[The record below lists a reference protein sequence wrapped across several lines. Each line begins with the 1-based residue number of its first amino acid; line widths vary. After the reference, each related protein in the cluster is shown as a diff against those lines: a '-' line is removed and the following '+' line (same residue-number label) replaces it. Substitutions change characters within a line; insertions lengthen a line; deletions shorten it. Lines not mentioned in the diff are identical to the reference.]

1 MNKDQIGCPGCL
13 SFVDELEW
21 FFHSSVPGRG
31 REVRRRW
38 CQNVADV
45 IDKVRVTR
53 IRIDCHLR
61 RIRHSRIERHD
72 VSITP
77 DPLGDPVE
85 LGALYAK
92 MGADELV
99 FLDITA
105 TNEKRK
111 TLSELVTHIAKH
123 INIPFTVGGGIS
135 SVEDVSVLL
144 ACGADKIS
152 VNTSA
157 VRNPQLISDLA
168 HQFGSQCVVL
178 AIDTKCIDGEWYVF
192 LNGGR
197 IPTEIKTV
205 DWAKQAVALGA
216 GEILLTSMNNDGTKD
231 GFALDITRA
240 VSEAVNVPVIASGGA
255 GTMQHFVDVFAQG
268 KADAA
273 LAASIFHY
281 KEIGIPELKSFLKDK
296 GVEVR
301 I

>member
-1 MNKDQIGCPGCL
+1 MLTKRIIPCLDVKDGKTVKGIN
-13 SFVDELEW
+13 FVDI
-21 FFHSSVPGRG
+21 R
-31 REVRRRW
+31 
-38 CQNVADV
+38 DV
-45 IDKVRVTR
+45 
-53 IRIDCHLR
+53 
-61 RIRHSRIERHD
+61 
-72 VSITP
+72 
-77 DPLGDPVE
+77 GDPVE
-85 LGALYAK
+85 LGKRYAE

-105 TNEKRK
+105 THEKRK
-111 TLSELVTHIAKH
+111 TLSELVTHIARE